1 MALGPF
7 TAEAASNLPSG
18 TDAHRRRRAGPP
30 DHVST
35 LSGPGICPYPAGY
48 PGRPAKA
55 RPSRPGFPLPFRPP
69 AFASWSSCA
78 RWGAGPSSR
87 SAYRSCDQGRTPTGL
102 PRSARM
108 SCGRGGCPLYPG
120 DCGARTAGRSS
131 PAAAC
136 RLAAARPCTPVQQP
150 TTGGFLS
157 RGIIKGSLSFTR
169 PAFPW
174 PVAPGWSGSPRA
186 CPPGLHTPPLPA
198 AHAGVGT
205 GIVGTCLSYVTISW
219 SSSQRSH
226 SPRATSCR
234 TDLIRAC
241 ALHLE
246 RPIPVLSAIQQY
258 PATPENYAFRNAI
271 RSP

>member
-1 MALGPF
+1 MMSRFP
-7 TAEAASNLPSG
+7 AA
-18 TDAHRRRRAGPP
+18 
-30 DHVST
+30 
-35 LSGPGICPYPAGY
+35 
-48 PGRPAKA
+48 
-55 RPSRPGFPLPFRPP
+55 FRPP

-78 RWGAGPSSR
+78 RWGTGPSLR
-87 SAYRSCDQGRTPTGL
+87 SAYRSCCQGRTPTGL

-157 RGIIKGSLSFTR
+157 RGIIKGSRSFTR

-219 SSSQRSH
+219 SSSQRNH

-234 TDLIRAC
+234 TGLLGAKTYRPEPDRRPVRIRGQPLAST
-241 ALHLE
+241 AVLARK
-246 RPIPVLSAIQQY
+246 RPYSCGPSLPV
-258 PATPENYAFRNAI
+258 P
-271 RSP
+271 RSHRTE

>member
-1 MALGPF
+1 MMSRFP
-7 TAEAASNLPSG
+7 AA
-18 TDAHRRRRAGPP
+18 
-30 DHVST
+30 
-35 LSGPGICPYPAGY
+35 
-48 PGRPAKA
+48 
-55 RPSRPGFPLPFRPP
+55 FRPP

-78 RWGAGPSSR
+78 RRGTGPSLR
-87 SAYRSCDQGRTPTGL
+87 SAYRSCCQGRTPTGL

-157 RGIIKGSLSFTR
+157 RGIIKGSRSFTR

-174 PVAPGWSGSPRA
+174 PVAPGWIGSPWA

-219 SSSQRSH
+219 SSSQRNH

-241 ALHLE
+241 PPPRAAHPCRVRTQQNHDLADSQNEEKKALTNIGVVRVARR
-246 RPIPVLSAIQQY
+246 RPEA
-258 PATPENYAFRNAI
+258 
-271 RSP
+271 

>member
-1 MALGPF
+1 M
-7 TAEAASNLPSG
+7 PSG
-18 TDAHRRRRAGPP
+18 PDPHRRRRAGPP
-30 DHVST
+30 GHVST

-48 PGRPAKA
+48 PGRPTEEPAMT
-55 RPSRPGFPLPFRPP
+55 SRFPVAFRLP
-69 AFASWSSCA
+69 AFASWPSFA
-78 RWGAGPSSR
+78 RWGTGPSLR
-87 SAYRSCDQGRTPTGL
+87 PAYRSCGQGRTPTGL
-102 PRSARM
+102 SRSARM

-131 PAAAC
+131 PAATR
-136 RLAAARPCTPVQQP
+136 RLAAARPCTP
-150 TTGGFLS
+150 
-157 RGIIKGSLSFTR
+157 R
-169 PAFPW
+169 PASHHRRLLITRHHQGFTVVHP
-174 PVAPGWSGSPRA
+174 SGLPLACSPRVEREPLGFA
-186 CPPGLHTPPLPA
+186 PGLHTPPSPA

-246 RPIPVLSAIQQY
+246 RPIPVLSANQQ
-258 PATPENYAFRNAI
+258 
-271 RSP
+271 

>member
-1 MALGPF
+1 
-7 TAEAASNLPSG
+7 
-18 TDAHRRRRAGPP
+18 
-30 DHVST
+30 
-35 LSGPGICPYPAGY
+35 
-48 PGRPAKA
+48 
-55 RPSRPGFPLPFRPP
+55 
-69 AFASWSSCA
+69 
-78 RWGAGPSSR
+78 
-87 SAYRSCDQGRTPTGL
+87 
-102 PRSARM
+102 M

-157 RGIIKGSLSFTR
+157 RGIIKGSRSFTR
-169 PAFPW
+169 PAFPS
-174 PVAPGWSGSPRA
+174 PVAPGWNGSPRA

-219 SSSQRSH
+219 SSSPRSH

-241 ALHLE
+241 PPT
-246 RPIPVLSAIQQY
+246 RSGPSLSCPHPAAPAIEHF
-258 PATPENYAFRNAI
+258 PSPRNSRTKTSSEPLTDIGASLGAKLP
-271 RSP
+271 RAGGPLWLR